1 MNNIDEVYKDIIME
15 NGTTTDKLNVTYKI
29 YLKDLISEN
38 IENVVFLKHTQ
49 KYKAEQL
56 IADTTQSKNI
66 SQLAEN
72 FPSEHDLKIM
82 WNIASEIRKTLR
94 K

>member
-15 NGTTTDKLNVTYKI
+15 NGTYKK